1 MSRIREDSYFTVFL
15 NVLEIPYPTK
25 NNALPGHIHR
35 KGTDLANF
43 ELFGS
48 SDKDKNNL

>member
-1 MSRIREDSYFTVFL
+1 MSRIREDSYFTMPL

-25 NNALPGHIHR
+25 NNALPGHIHV

-43 ELFGS
+43 EPFDS
-48 SDKDKNNL
+48 RDKDKNNL